1 MTPRRAITPPS
12 GSVRVP
18 RIATMKAPAD
28 MTPTVAPPVA
38 VRRKD
43 LETARR
49 TLVTHA
55 DAIRA
60 ALATLN
66 CHPPRTHQRAGS
78 NRPRPRHWRPPM
90 RPFEWVVTT
99 AIVLVF
105 VFFAIRFV
113 LRVVWA
119 IQAERRR
126 EEIKSAWRRAD
137 EELAARMADRKRQ

>member
-66 CHPPRTHQRAGS
+66 CHPLELTS
-78 NRPRPRHWRPPM
+78 
-90 RPFEWVVTT
+90 V
-99 AIVLVF
+99 
-105 VFFAIRFV
+105 
-113 LRVVWA
+113 
-119 IQAERRR
+119 
-126 EEIKSAWRRAD
+126 
-137 EELAARMADRKRQ
+137 LAAIDHVLATGDHQ